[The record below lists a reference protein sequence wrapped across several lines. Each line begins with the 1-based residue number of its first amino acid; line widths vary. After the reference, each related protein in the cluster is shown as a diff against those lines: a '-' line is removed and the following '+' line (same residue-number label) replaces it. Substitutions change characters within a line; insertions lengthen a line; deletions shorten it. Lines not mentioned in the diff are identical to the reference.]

1 MSDNVSNKIASN
13 REYLWEIKNKKK
25 KIVPMLP
32 NNYMQFN
39 FVALWSNFLSL
50 LYFYCVIMQAQKAE
64 REATDLKGTM
74 RKRMEFLD
82 LD

>member
-1 MSDNVSNKIASN
+1 VLI
-13 REYLWEIKNKKK
+13 L
-25 KIVPMLP
+25 L
-32 NNYMQFN
+32 
-39 FVALWSNFLSL
+39 LGNFL
-50 LYFYCVIMQAQKAE
+50 QAQKAE